1 MVEQEREGVIKVLV
15 DRHDNGKSN
24 VAGFYRKLS
33 DEALLKYL
41 FNIYPLK
48 LGERE

>member
-1 MVEQEREGVIKVLV
+1 MIEQEREEVIKVLV
-15 DRHDNGKSN
+15 DRHDNG
-24 VAGFYRKLS
+24 VAEFYRKIS

-41 FNIYPLK
+41 FKIYPLK